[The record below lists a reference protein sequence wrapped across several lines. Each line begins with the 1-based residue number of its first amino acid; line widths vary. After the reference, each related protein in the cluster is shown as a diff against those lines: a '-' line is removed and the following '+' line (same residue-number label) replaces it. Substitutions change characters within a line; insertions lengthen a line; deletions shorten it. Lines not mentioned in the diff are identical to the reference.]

1 MAFTAEK
8 FDTEAG
14 QSDCRNPCIVNIKSI
29 RHGLPYSIKQ
39 PILFE

>member
-1 MAFTAEK
+1 MASTAEE

-14 QSDCRNPCIVNIKSI
+14 QSDCRNRNIVSIKSI

-39 PILFE
+39 PVLFA